1 MHQRIEQYEESK
13 VTMLTK
19 EYQFKESAHTQENV
33 MVTKNDMS
41 ADRLDLLKDSGR
53 SNNEDAASLSDDVKY
68 LKPLSKLMNI
78 SKVPIADIK
87 WVMNDLFIM
96 VVSAKNEV
104 AIMDGM
110 LYAYGLMNR

>member
-1 MHQRIEQYEESK
+1 MY
-13 VTMLTK
+13 TK

-33 MVTKNDMS
+33 MVTKNPCEVYNRSSMQLSMNDMS

-110 LYAYGLMNR
+110 LYGYGL